1 MVFFY
6 YCFFQAIFAYALFM
20 SSGGFVWNVFYN
32 YMEVLKFDL
41 PVEVRSYLREK
52 KIPKD
57 LFFLLASL
65 LFCRRNLDRPES
77 LRPDTDF
84 ENDLGMDSLCKLQLV
99 MDIERVFD
107 ILIAD
112 DMVEH
117 FDTVA
122 DVLEYLVKKASKVPE
137 EFSLQG

>member
-1 MVFFY
+1 MRY
-6 YCFFQAIFAYALFM
+6 LCRQAVLF
-20 SSGGFVWNVFYN
+20 GTYLNYN

-117 FDTVA
+117 FDTAA